1 MVENL
6 ILKSIDQHFFKEFE
20 AITDK
25 YSPTNFC
32 LVVATN
38 HLSPYPAQLIFLN
51 FQPLEVVS
59 RYRDQQLQVA
69 ENTHICLI

>member
-6 ILKSIDQHFFKEFE
+6 ILKSIDQHFYKEFKV
-20 AITDK
+20 ITDN

-32 LVVATN
+32 LIVATN
-38 HLSPYPAQLIFLN
+38 DLSPYPAQLIFFN

-59 RYRDQQLQVA
+59 RYRDPQLQVA